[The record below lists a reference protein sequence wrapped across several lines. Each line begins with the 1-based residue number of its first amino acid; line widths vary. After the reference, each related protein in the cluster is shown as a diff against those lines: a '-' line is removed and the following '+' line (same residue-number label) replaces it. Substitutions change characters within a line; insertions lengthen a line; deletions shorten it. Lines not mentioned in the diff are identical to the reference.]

1 MFITDL
7 SIRRPTVSWVM
18 SLILIIFGLFV
29 FWKLPVR
36 ELPNGIQPPV
46 VQVQVDYK
54 SAAASIVDQ
63 EVTQVL
69 EDVIGGAE
77 GIKNIDSKSENG
89 RSTINVE
96 FDTSI
101 DLDNAANDIR
111 ERVARV
117 VDNLPSESDPPQ
129 ILKRAAGFTTTMWLS
144 LSSSTWSDLEL
155 GDYAERFLVDQ
166 FSSVKN
172 VGRIRVGGLREL
184 SIRVW
189 VDPIKLAANDLTIKE
204 VESAMRGENISLP
217 AGTLEAD
224 NIDLTLNLDKSYNDI
239 NSIKQ
244 LPIKKK
250 NNKVILLS
258 DVANVEFGPVS
269 EKTLFKAQ
277 TKDQI
282 NLKTVGIG
290 IYARSGASTVEL
302 SNEIKKKIIEV
313 KKSLPEELDL
323 RVSFNRANYVE
334 AAIEEVYKTLFI
346 AFILV
351 VLIIYLFL
359 GNLKA
364 VIVPAIALPVSL
376 IASFLGLYIF
386 GLSIN
391 IFVLLSFILAIGI
404 ITDDSVIMTDAIYRR
419 IENGENSLVAAYKGS
434 KQISFAIIATTLIL
448 VAVFLPLIFIKGIS
462 GTLFRETAIALSF
475 SIVVSSFV
483 ALTLS
488 PMLASKFLNKKTS
501 KKFIIRKFENI
512 FSNFANFYKET
523 LGTVIYKTRTVGIF
537 IIFIIIASI
546 LLFNFSK
553 KELLPME
560 DRGAYL
566 IIGATDEGSSFEYT
580 QEQAQKVEARLLP
593 LLQAED
599 SPYSRFIMRV
609 PGFGSSAN
617 SYNSF
622 IIIALLDDWKNRKKG
637 QQIVLREAIGKIVT
651 LPQALAFPISPQSI
665 RVSSYN
671 KPVQMVIYGSTYEE
685 LEEIQKKII
694 RKLRSNKNLS
704 RIDSDYNRNKPE
716 VKLIINKNKA
726 KDLGVSTKAIGE
738 TLETLYGGKKITT
751 FNKLGKEYPIIVQ
764 QYLSDRR
771 NKEGVSK
778 IFVRSETN
786 SKLISLANLVS
797 FKEEGSAKQLARYN
811 RQRAVTISAN
821 INEGYTL
828 TEAIKFFEEVMSSE
842 APKNQ
847 ITWKG
852 KSEEIKETSNELF
865 IIFALALLTAYL
877 VMAATFN
884 SFIHPFIIVL
894 TVPLAIFGGLVFILF
909 LNSSV
914 NIFSQIALIIL
925 IGISTKNSILI
936 VDFANQ
942 IRTTGKNIDTAVKEA
957 CAVRFRPIIMTSLST
972 MIAMMPLVIG
982 NIGPGA
988 GEGSRLAVGST
999 ILGGMIISTFF
1010 TLYVTPS
1017 MYLALAKNTKRID
1030 VIDIE
1035 LKKNYLKNN
1044 IFIFI

>member
-1 MFITDL
+1 MLITEL
-7 SIRRPTVSWVM
+7 SIRRPVVSWVM
-18 SLILIIFGLFV
+18 SLILIVFGLFV

-36 ELPNGIQPPV
+36 ELPSGLQPPV
-46 VQVQVDYK
+46 VQVQVDYA
-54 SAAASIVDQ
+54 SASAPIIDQ

-77 GIKNIDSKSENG
+77 GIKNIDSKSSNG
-89 RSTINVE
+89 RSTIKVE

-129 ILKRAAGFTTTMWLS
+129 ILKQAAGFTTTMWLA

-155 GDYAERFLVDQ
+155 GDYAERYLVDT

-172 VGRIRVGGLREL
+172 VGRILVGGLREL

-189 VDPIKLAANDLTIKE
+189 VDPIKLAANDLTVQE
-204 VESAMRGENISLP
+204 VERALRGENIRLP
-217 AGTLEAD
+217 AGTLEAN
-224 NIDLTLNLDKSYNDI
+224 NIDLTLNLDKSYNSI
-239 NSIKQ
+239 ETIKQ
-244 LPIKKK
+244 LPIKKT
-250 NNKVILLS
+250 NKKVVVLS
-258 DVANVEFGPVS
+258 DVANIEFGPVS

-277 TKDQI
+277 RKDQL

-302 SNEIKKKIIEV
+302 SKEIKKKIAKV
-313 KKSLPEELDL
+313 NKSLPEGLELE
-323 RVSFNRANYVE
+323 VAFNRATYIG
-334 AAIEEVYKTLFI
+334 AAINEVYKTLII
-346 AFILV
+346 AFVLV
-351 VLIIYLFL
+351 VIIIYLFL

-376 IASFLGLYIF
+376 IASFLGIYIF

-419 IENGENSLVAAYKGS
+419 IENGENPLVAAYKGS
-434 KQISFAIIATTLIL
+434 KQITFAIIATTLIL
-448 VAVFLPLIFIKGIS
+448 IAVFLPLIFIEGIS

-488 PMLASKFLNKKTS
+488 PMLASKFLNKKNN
-501 KKFIIRKFENI
+501 KNFIIRKFEKFFLG
-512 FSNFANFYKET
+512 FSKFYQET
-523 LGTVIYKTRTVGIF
+523 LEVLVKKTKTVSVF
-537 IIFIIIASI
+537 IIFIIVASI

-566 IIGATDEGSSFEYT
+566 VIGFTDEGSSFEYT
-580 QEQAQKVEARLLP
+580 QEKAQVIEKRLIP
-593 LLQAED
+593 LLQAEN

-609 PGFGSSAN
+609 PGFGSSAT

-622 IIIALLDDWKNRKKG
+622 IIIALLDHWKNRK
-637 QQIVLREAIGKIVT
+637 QDSQTVMRQAIGKIVT
-651 LPQALAFPISPQSI
+651 VPQAVAFPISPQSI

-685 LEEIQKKII
+685 LESIQNEVIG
-694 RKLRSNKNLS
+694 KLRRNRNLS
-704 RIDSDYNRNKPE
+704 RIESDYSRNKPE

-726 KDLGVSTKAIGE
+726 KDLGVSTE
-738 TLETLYGGKKITT
+738 TVGKSLETLYGGKRVTT
-751 FNKLGKEYPIIVQ
+751 FNKLGKEYPIILQ

-771 NKEGVSK
+771 NKEGISK
-778 IFVRSETN
+778 IFVRSDTTG
-786 SKLISLANLVS
+786 KLISLSNLVN
-797 FKEEGSAKQLARYN
+797 FKEEGTAKELSRYN
-811 RQRAVTISAN
+811 RQRAVTISSN
-821 INEGYTL
+821 ISENYTL
-828 TEAIKFFEEVMSSE
+828 SEAIKYLENIMAEVS
-842 APKNQ
+842 PKSQ

-884 SFIHPFIIVL
+884 SFIHPFIIIL

-909 LNSSV
+909 LNSSI
-914 NIFSQIALIIL
+914 NIFSQIALVIL

-936 VDFANQ
+936 VDYANQ
-942 IRTTGKNIDTAVKEA
+942 IRTTGKNIETAVKEA
-957 CAVRFRPIIMTSLST
+957 CSIRFRPIIMTSLST

-988 GEGSRLAVGST
+988 GEGSRLAVGAT

-1010 TLYVTPS
+1010 TLYVTPT
-1017 MYLALAKNTKRID
+1017 MYLSLAKNTKRID
-1030 VIDIE
+1030 AVDIE
-1035 LKKNYLKNN
+1035 LKKQLR
-1044 IFIFI
+1044 

>member
-1 MFITDL
+1 
-7 SIRRPTVSWVM
+7 M
-18 SLILIIFGLFV
+18 SLILIVFGLFV

-46 VQVQVDYK
+46 VQIQVDYK

-63 EVTQVL
+63 EVTQVV

-117 VDNLPSESDPPQ
+117 IDNLPSESDPPQ

-155 GDYAERFLVDQ
+155 GDYAERYLVDQ

-189 VDPIKLAANDLTIKE
+189 IDPIRLAANDLTIKE
-204 VESAMRGENISLP
+204 VETAMRGENISLP

-224 NIDLTLNLDKSYNDI
+224 NIDLTLNLDKSYTDI
-239 NSIKQ
+239 DSIKQ
-244 LPIKKK
+244 LPIKKTG
-250 NNKVILLS
+250 NKVILLS
-258 DVANVEFGPVS
+258 DVAEIEFGPVS

-302 SNEIKKKIIEV
+302 SKDIEKKIIQV

-334 AAIEEVYKTLFI
+334 AAIEEVYKTLLI
-346 AFILV
+346 AFVLV

-376 IASFLGLYIF
+376 IASFLGLYLF

-419 IENGENSLVAAYKGS
+419 IENGETPLVAAYKGS
-434 KQISFAIIATTLIL
+434 KQISFAIVATTLIL
-448 VAVFLPLIFIKGIS
+448 IAVFLPLIFIEGIS

-488 PMLASKFLNKKTS
+488 PMLASKFLNKKSS
-501 KKFIIRKFENI
+501 KKLFIQKFEK
-512 FSNFANFYKET
+512 FFLSFANFYKET
-523 LGTVIYKTRTVGIF
+523 LDVIVNKTKTVSFF
-537 IIFIIIASI
+537 IVLIVIASV

-566 IIGATDEGSSFEYT
+566 IIGFTDEGTSFEYT

-609 PGFGSSAN
+609 PGFGNSAN

-637 QQIVLREAIGKIVT
+637 QEVVLREAIGKIVT
-651 LPQALAFPISPQSI
+651 LPQAVAFPISPQSI
-665 RVSSYN
+665 RVSNYN
-671 KPVQMVIYGSTYEE
+671 KPVQMVIYGSTYKE
-685 LEEIQKKII
+685 LEEIQKKVI
-694 RKLRSNKNLS
+694 REIRSNKNLS
-704 RIDSDYNRNKPE
+704 RIESDYNRNKPE

-726 KDLGVSTKAIGE
+726 KDLGVSTKSIGE

-786 SKLISLANLVS
+786 GKLISLANLVS
-797 FKEEGSAKQLARYN
+797 FKEEGSAKELARYN
-811 RQRAVTISAN
+811 RQPAVTISAN

-828 TEAIKFFEEVMSSE
+828 TEAIRYFEEVMVNL
-842 APKNQ
+842 APENQ

-884 SFIHPFIIVL
+884 SFIHPFIIIL
-894 TVPLAIFGGLVFILF
+894 TVPLAIFGGLVFVLF

-936 VDFANQ
+936 VDYANQ
-942 IRTTGKNIDTAVKEA
+942 IRTTGKNIESAVKEA

-972 MIAMMPLVIG
+972 MIAMLPLVIG

-1030 VIDIE
+1030 VIDLE
-1035 LKKNYLKNN
+1035 LKKELTKK
-1044 IFIFI
+1044 

>member
-1 MFITDL
+1 MFITDV
-7 SIRRPTVSWVM
+7 SIRRPVVSWVM
-18 SLILIIFGLFV
+18 SLILITFGIFV

-36 ELPNGIQPPV
+36 ELPAGIQPPV
-46 VQVQVDYK
+46 VQVQVDYS
-54 SAAASIVDQ
+54 SAAAPIIDQ
-63 EVTQVL
+63 EVTQVI

-89 RSTINVE
+89 RSTISVE

-129 ILKRAAGFTTTMWLS
+129 ILKRAAGFTTTMWLA
-144 LSSSTWSDLEL
+144 LSSPTWSDLEL
-155 GDYAERFLVDQ
+155 GDYAERYLVDT

-172 VGRIRVGGLREL
+172 VGRILVGGLREL

-189 VDPIKLAANDLTIKE
+189 IDPIKLAANDLTIQE
-204 VESAMRGENISLP
+204 VESALRGENIRLP

-224 NIDLTLNLDKSYNDI
+224 NIDLTLNLDKSYNSIETI
-239 NSIKQ
+239 NQ
-244 LPIKKK
+244 LPIKKTSK
-250 NNKVILLS
+250 RTIVLS
-258 DVANVEFGPVS
+258 DIANIEFGPVS

-277 TKDQI
+277 RKDQL

-290 IYARSGASTVEL
+290 IYAKSGASTVEL
-302 SNEIKKKIIEV
+302 SKEIKKIKEV
-313 KKSLPEELDL
+313 KKTLPEELDL
-323 RVSFNRANYVE
+323 EIAFNRATYVG
-334 AAIEEVYKTLFI
+334 AAINEVYKTLVI
-346 AFILV
+346 AFVLV

-376 IASFLGLYIF
+376 IASFLGIYIF

-419 IENGENSLVAAYKGS
+419 IENGETPLVAAYKGS
-434 KQISFAIIATTLIL
+434 KQITFAIIATTLIL
-448 VAVFLPLIFIKGIS
+448 IAVFLPLIFIEGIS

-488 PMLASKFLNKKTS
+488 PMLGSKFLTKKTKKNFVI
-501 KKFIIRKFENI
+501 KKFESWFLNFSKF
-512 FSNFANFYKET
+512 YQET
-523 LGTVIYKTRTVGIF
+523 LSVTLDKTKTITFFILFVIISSV
-537 IIFIIIASI
+537 

-566 IIGATDEGSSFEYT
+566 VIGFTDEGSSFEYT
-580 QEQAQKVEARLLP
+580 EEKAQIIEQRLIP

-599 SPYSRFIMRV
+599 SPYERFIMRV

-617 SYNSF
+617 SFNSF
-622 IIIALLDDWKNRKKG
+622 IIIALLDHWKNRD
-637 QQIVLREAIGKIVT
+637 QDSQTVMRQAIGKIVT
-651 LPQALAFPISPQSI
+651 VPQAVAFPISPQSI
-665 RVSSYN
+665 RVSNYN
-671 KPVQMVIYGSTYEE
+671 KPVQMVIYGTTYEE
-685 LEEIQKKII
+685 LEKIQTEVIG
-694 RKLRSNKNLS
+694 KLRRNSNLS
-704 RIDSDYNRNKPE
+704 RIESDYSRNKPE
-716 VKLIINKNKA
+716 VKLVINKNKA
-726 KDLGVSTKAIGE
+726 KDLGVSAQSIGR
-738 TLETLYGGKKITT
+738 TLETLYGGKRVTT
-751 FNKLGKEYPIIVQ
+751 FNKLGKEYPIILQ

-771 NKEGVSK
+771 NKEGISK

-786 SKLISLANLVS
+786 GKLVSLVNLVD
-797 FKEEGSAKQLARYN
+797 FKEEGAAKELARYN

-821 INEGYTL
+821 ISENYSL
-828 TEAIKFFEEVMSSE
+828 TEAIKFLEDAMAEV
-842 APKNQ
+842 APQNQ

-852 KSEEIKETSNELF
+852 KSEEVKETSNELF
-865 IIFALALLTAYL
+865 IIFTLALLTAYL

-884 SFIHPFIIVL
+884 SFVHPFIIIL
-894 TVPLAIFGGLVFILF
+894 TVPLAILGGLIFILF
-909 LNSSV
+909 LNSSI

-936 VDFANQ
+936 VDYANQ
-942 IRTTGKNIDTAVKEA
+942 IRTTGKNIESSIKEA
-957 CAVRFRPIIMTSLST
+957 CNIRFRPIIMTSLST
-972 MIAMMPLVIG
+972 MIAMLPLVIG

-1010 TLYVTPS
+1010 TLYVTPT
-1017 MYLALAKNTKRID
+1017 MYLSLAKNTKRID
-1030 VIDIE
+1030 AIDIE
-1035 LKKNYLKNN
+1035 LKKEIN
-1044 IFIFI
+1044 

>member
-1 MFITDL
+1 MFITEL
-7 SIRRPTVSWVM
+7 SIKSPAVSWVM

-46 VQVQVDYK
+46 VQVQVNYN

-63 EVTQVL
+63 EVTQVV

-96 FDTSI
+96 FETSI

-111 ERVARV
+111 ERVARI
-117 VDNLPSESDPPQ
+117 VDSLPSESDPPQ

-155 GDYAERFLVDQ
+155 GDYAERFLIDQ

-172 VGRIRVGGLREL
+172 VGRILVGGLREL

-189 VDPIKLAANDLTIKE
+189 IDPIKLVANDLTIQE
-204 VESAMRGENISLP
+204 VEAALRGENIRLP
-217 AGTLEAD
+217 AGTLEAN

-239 NSIKQ
+239 DTIKQ
-244 LPIKKK
+244 LPIKK
-250 NNKVILLS
+250 NPNKIIVLS
-258 DVANVEFGPVS
+258 DVANIEFGPVS

-282 NLKTVGIG
+282 DLKTVGIG

-302 SNEIKKKIIEV
+302 SKDIKKKLIQV
-313 KKSLPEELDL
+313 KKTLPDGLDL
-323 RVSFNRANYVE
+323 RVSFDRANYVG
-334 AAIEEVYKTLFI
+334 AAIEEVYKTLLI

-351 VLIIYLFL
+351 VIIIYLFL

-419 IENGENSLVAAYKGS
+419 IENGETPLVASYKGS
-434 KQISFAIIATTLIL
+434 RQISFAIIATTLIL
-448 VAVFLPLIFIKGIS
+448 IAVFLPLIFIEGIS

-475 SIVVSSFV
+475 SIIVSSFV

-488 PMLASKFLNKKTS
+488 PMLASKFLIKKKS
-501 KKFIIRKFENI
+501 KKIFIQKFEKM
-512 FSNFANFYKET
+512 FLNFEIFYKET
-523 LGTVIYKTRTVGIF
+523 LNVVVNKTKTVGIF
-537 IIFIIIASI
+537 IIFIIITSV

-566 IIGATDEGSSFEYT
+566 IIGSTDEGSSFEYT
-580 QEQAQKVEARLLP
+580 QEQAQKVEARLIP
-593 LLQAED
+593 LLQADD
-599 SPYSRFIMRV
+599 SPYARFIMRV
-609 PGFGSSAN
+609 PGFGNSAN

-637 QQIVLREAIGKIVT
+637 QQVVLREAIGKIVT
-651 LPQALAFPISPQSI
+651 LPQAVAFPISPQSI
-665 RVSSYN
+665 RVSNYN
-671 KPVQMVIYGSTYEE
+671 KPVQMVVYGSTYEE
-685 LEEIQKKII
+685 LEDIQKKVIQ
-694 RKLRSNKNLS
+694 KLRSNKNLS
-704 RIDSDYNRNKPE
+704 RIESDYNRNKPE
-716 VKLIINKNKA
+716 VKLLINKNKA
-726 KDLGVSTKAIGE
+726 KDLGVSSKSIGE
-738 TLETLYGGKKITT
+738 TLETLYGGKKVTT

-786 SKLISLANLVS
+786 GKLISLANLVS
-797 FKEEGSAKQLARYN
+797 FKEEGAAKELARYN
-811 RQRAVTISAN
+811 RQRAITISAN

-828 TEAIKFFEEVMSSE
+828 SEAIKFFEEVMGNL

-852 KSEEIKETSNELF
+852 KSEEIKETSNELL

-936 VDFANQ
+936 VDYANQ
-942 IRTTGKNIDTAVKEA
+942 IRTTGKNIESAVKDA
-957 CAVRFRPIIMTSLST
+957 CNIRFRPIIMTSLST
-972 MIAMMPLVIG
+972 MIAMIPLVIG

-988 GEGSRLAVGST
+988 GEGSRLAVGAT

-1010 TLYVTPS
+1010 TLYVTPT
-1017 MYLALAKNTKRID
+1017 MYLSLAKNTKRID
-1030 VIDIE
+1030 AIDIE
-1035 LKKNYLKNN
+1035 LKKELR
-1044 IFIFI
+1044 